1 MNLMPF
7 IFYVFNLGIS
17 NILQHWIH
25 FNTSWP
31 YPRYVLSDIKTPI
44 AGDDKWN
51 LCSLAE
57 TVRC

>member
-25 FNTSWP
+25 FNTSRP
-31 YPRYVLSDIKTPI
+31 YPRYVVSDRKTPL
-44 AGDDKWN
+44 AGDDKVE
-51 LCSLAE
+51 SLFPG
-57 TVRC
+57 